1 MKLKRD
7 EKIILDNGPLGLK
20 KKLTL
25 TNKRLIIQKD
35 EGVFNVDWKQEKVI
49 PLDSIEDIYLVTKG
63 FSGLSSMKI
72 KLKKKEPFELSL
84 SLGDSWLIGDSPE
97 TKLDKEK
104 STQLKMLNYR
114 WVRVIT
120 NQLMTLDEEKK
131 EASIEKEKTFFQK
144 CPKCEKEITQE
155 DYQYCPF
162 CGRLLK
168 SKYLF

>member
-7 EKIILDNGPLGLK
+7 EKIVLDNGPLGLK

-49 PLDSIEDIYLVTKG
+49 PLDSIEDIYLETKG

-72 KLKKKEPFELSL
+72 KLKKQKPFELSL

-97 TKLDKEK
+97 TKLDKDK
-104 STQLKMLNYR
+104 SEQMKMLNYR
-114 WVRVIT
+114 WVRAIT
-120 NQLMTLDEEKK
+120 NQLMKHDEKK
-131 EASIEKEKTFFQK
+131 TVYFQK
-144 CPKCEKEITQE
+144 CPKCEKEITQKNFK
-155 DYQYCPF
+155 YCPF

>member
-1 MKLKRD
+1 MERKEMKLKRD
-7 EKIILDNGPLGLK
+7 ENLIMDNGPLGLK
-20 KKLTL
+20 KKLML

-49 PLDSIEDIYLVTKG
+49 SLNSIEDIYLETKG

-72 KLKKKEPFELSL
+72 KMKKGKSIELSL
-84 SLGDSWLIGDSPE
+84 SLGDSWLIDDTSE
-97 TKLDKEK
+97 TKLDKDK
-104 STQLKMLNYR
+104 SEQLKMLNYR
-114 WVRVIT
+114 WVRAIT
-120 NQLMTLDEEKK
+120 NQLMKHDEKK
-131 EASIEKEKTFFQK
+131 KTTYFQK

-155 DYQYCPF
+155 NFKYCPF